1 MKKLMALLMAATFVV
16 AACSSSTEDAVDQYC
31 DDLGDLKSA
40 VQDAGSLTASSSVDD
55 VNDASEEI
63 TKAYDAVISSASG
76 VTDAVTSDIE
86 AAQQTYVDTV
96 NGLSGDSSVSDA
108 FSDLQAA
115 QSTYASSVE
124 STLSQVSCSS

>member
-1 MKKLMALLMAATFVV
+1 MKKLMALLMATTFVV
-16 AACSSSTEDAVDQYC
+16 AACSSTEDAVDKYC
-31 DDLGDLKSA
+31 DDLSDLKSA

-55 VNDASEEI
+55 VNDASEKI

-86 AAQQTYVDTV
+86 DAQQTYVDTV

-108 FSDLQAA
+108 LSDLQTA
-115 QSTYASSVE
+115 QATYASSVE